1 MILEIRLSNF
11 FSIKDEV
18 ILDLQAG
25 KIQSQA
31 AKLLEDNTFDFNGEK
46 ILKTIA
52 LYGANASGKSNI
64 IKAIRF
70 CCLMVVQSQ
79 DHNEKTL
86 FNFLPF
92 KFLGYSKK
100 PSSFFIRFVSNE
112 VEYEYSF
119 SLTREQIITEN
130 LYFYPNG
137 RRALIFSRDES
148 IKGEKK
154 DKYSFGSAIK
164 RPLDVAENTSIKTL
178 YISRASQLDRDRKS
192 VV

>member
-11 FSIKDEV
+11 FSIKDEIV
-18 ILDLQAG
+18 LDLQAG

-31 AKLLEDNTFDFNGEK
+31 VKSLEGNTFEYNDEK
-46 ILKTIA
+46 ILKTVA

-64 IKAIRF
+64 IKAIKF

-79 DHNEKTL
+79 NHNEKTI

-92 KFLGYSKK
+92 KFNGYSKK
-100 PSSFFIRFVSNE
+100 PSSFYIRFVTNN

-130 LYFYPNG
+130 
-137 RRALIFSRDES
+137 
-148 IKGEKK
+148 
-154 DKYSFGSAIK
+154 
-164 RPLDVAENTSIKTL
+164 
-178 YISRASQLDRDRKS
+178 
-192 VV
+192 